1 MHSGQ
6 SFAIAVLVIASVFT
20 LAACEQ
26 KPAPPTP
33 AQLAT
38 LQPADPRLAQLYEHS
53 CKACH
58 TRAGS
63 GAPLTHDHT
72 VWDPRWDKGLS
83 TLRDHAILGFQ
94 AMPAGGQCASCTAK
108 DYEDLIRFLADRE
121 NEK

>member
-1 MHSGQ
+1 MRILPII
-6 SFAIAVLVIASVFT
+6 FCTLLT

-33 AQLAT
+33 EQLAAMK
-38 LQPADPRLAQLYEHS
+38 PADHRLAELYEHD

-58 TRAGS
+58 ARPGS
-63 GAPLTHDHT
+63 GAPLTHDHAA
-72 VWDPRWDKGLS
+72 WDPRWDKGLP

-108 DYEDLIRFLADRE
+108 DYEELIRFLADRE